1 MNLANYRKTA
11 EAVSYLQAYVT
22 GFRSFI
28 SSRHIM
34 IYVVIFFIFVF
45 RQRHKGQTP
54 EINAIIVI
62 CLLYAS
68 AHFALFPAYEDRFFA
83 FPASLLFLSL
93 IVLLFSGGSAS
104 PARQVRRV
112 KALSS
117 V

>member
-1 MNLANYRKTA
+1 MVFPPERIICLT
-11 EAVSYLQAYVT
+11 EETVETLYLLEEVIY
-22 GFRSFI
+22 I
-28 SSRHIM
+28 SDGKMHD
-34 IYVVIFFIFVF
+34 VKVLDLL
-45 RQRHKGQTP
+45 Q
-54 EINAIIVI
+54 INAIIVI

-68 AHFALFPAYEDRFFA
+68 AHLALFPAYEDRFFA

-93 IVLLFSGGSAS
+93 IVLLFYGGSAS